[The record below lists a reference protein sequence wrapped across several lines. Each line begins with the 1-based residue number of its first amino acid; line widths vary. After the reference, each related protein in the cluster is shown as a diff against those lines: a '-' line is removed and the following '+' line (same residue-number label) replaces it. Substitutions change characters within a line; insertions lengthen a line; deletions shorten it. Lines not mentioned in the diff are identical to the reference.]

1 MQAHDRKAAR
11 QYTVSDARKHF
22 KDLVDEVVYT
32 RQPAIVTKHG
42 SESVAV
48 VPYDLLE
55 LFVRAEA
62 VLDLQKATKAL
73 ENFDANGGTSLSDLK
88 KELEIDD

>member
-1 MQAHDRKAAR
+1 MQAHDRKITR
-11 QYTVSDARKHF
+11 KYTVSDARKNF

-55 LFVRAEA
+55 VFVRAEA
-62 VLDLQKATKAL
+62 ILDLHKATKAL
-73 ENFDANGGTSLSDLK
+73 DNFDAHGGTSLEDLK
-88 KELEIDD
+88 MELEADD